1 MISLTIREHPQA
13 GNLVCTAASGTYSA
27 LPPYFIAQWPTL
39 GGSPALSSQAFP
51 KLKLKP
57 PSIETFARGP
67 EHDHMLRS
75 LPKKMSVLSI
85 AAFYHSSEV
94 MQLLLARRAKVMLG
108 YVST

>member
-1 MISLTIREHPQA
+1 
-13 GNLVCTAASGTYSA
+13 
-27 LPPYFIAQWPTL
+27 
-39 GGSPALSSQAFP
+39 
-51 KLKLKP
+51 
-57 PSIETFARGP
+57 
-67 EHDHMLRS
+67 MLRS